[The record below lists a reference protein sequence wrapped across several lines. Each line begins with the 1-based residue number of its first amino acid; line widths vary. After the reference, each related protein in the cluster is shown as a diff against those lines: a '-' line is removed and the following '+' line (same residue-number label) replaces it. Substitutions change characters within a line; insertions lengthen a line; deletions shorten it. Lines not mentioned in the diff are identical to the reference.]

1 MAKTIR
7 VLLADDHPL
16 VRSGVRATLANEP
29 GVELIGEAT
38 DGNEAQQMCSALRPD
53 LMLLDLSM
61 PGPSPLETIAY
72 TREHCA
78 EVKILILTA
87 YDDDTYI
94 RGLMGAGIDGY
105 LLKDEAAEAL
115 MSAIATIHGGGTWFS
130 RSVAQKMFEW
140 RTSDK
145 SNEKSAAFDL
155 TRREEEMLVG
165 IAQGWDNK
173 RIADEYTLAEQTV
186 RNYISRIYDKLNLH
200 SRAEV
205 VVWAR
210 QQGFAKD

>member
-1 MAKTIR
+1 MAETVR

-16 VRSGVRATLANEP
+16 VRSGIRATLANESRI
-29 GVELIGEAT
+29 ELVGEAT
-38 DGNEAQQMCSALRPD
+38 DGDEAQQMGSALRPD
-53 LMLLDLSM
+53 VMLLDLSM

-72 TREHCA
+72 IRERCPGTR
-78 EVKILILTA
+78 VLILTA

-94 RGLMGAGIDGY
+94 RGLTGAGIDGY
-105 LLKDEAAEAL
+105 LLKDEATEAL
-115 MSAIATIHGGGTWFS
+115 MNAIITLHGGGTWFS
-130 RSVAQKMFEW
+130 HAIAQKMFEW
-140 RTSDK
+140 RSG
-145 SNEKSAAFDL
+145 ERSAAFDL
-155 TRREEEMLVG
+155 TRREEEMLSG